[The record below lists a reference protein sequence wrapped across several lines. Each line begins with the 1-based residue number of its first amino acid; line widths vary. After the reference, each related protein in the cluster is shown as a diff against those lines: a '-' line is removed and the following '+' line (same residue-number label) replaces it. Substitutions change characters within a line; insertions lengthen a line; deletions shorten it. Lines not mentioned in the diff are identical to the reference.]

1 MTAVSFRPLYVSN
14 RYHGY
19 DESSDLDPRMGR

>member
-1 MTAVSFRPLYVSN
+1 MAVSFRPVRVSN

-19 DESSDLDPRMGR
+19 DESSGLDPRMGR